1 MKNKVIGALMLCG
14 ACGAVYG
21 TAYGAV
27 YLTSY
32 YGTLLTMKIIS
43 KYFL

>member
-1 MKNKVIGALMLCG
+1 MKNKVIGTVMLCG
-14 ACGAVYG
+14 VAGAIYG
-21 TAYGAV
+21 IS

-32 YGTLLTMKIIS
+32 YGTIMTIRVIS

>member
-1 MKNKVIGALMLCG
+1 MKNKVVGAVMLCG
-14 ACGAVYG
+14 VAGAV
-21 TAYGAV
+21 YGAV

-32 YGTLLTMKIIS
+32 YGTLLTLRVIS

>member
-14 ACGAVYG
+14 VCGVVYG
-21 TAYGAV
+21 ASYLTTYYGALMTV
-27 YLTSY
+27 
-32 YGTLLTMKIIS
+32 KIIG

>member
-1 MKNKVIGALMLCG
+1 MKNKVVGALMFCG
-14 ACGAVYG
+14 ACGVV
-21 TAYGAV
+21 YGAV

-32 YGTLLTMKIIS
+32 YGTLLTLGIIN

>member
-14 ACGAVYG
+14 
-21 TAYGAV
+21 AYGAV

-32 YGTLLTMKIIS
+32 YGTLLTVKIIS